1 VSYGRL
7 LYIENFIEIR
17 IRLEPFKPLE
27 RRSKNT
33 SHKQGR
39 GAVRRDVAFAQQ
51 AREISI
57 SPVLLI
63 WALGN

>member
-1 VSYGRL
+1 ML
-7 LYIENFIEIR
+7 KTLYVWN
-17 IRLEPFKPLE
+17 
-27 RRSKNT
+27 RSSLSKEGSQNT
-33 SHKQGR
+33 SHEQGR
-39 GAVRRDVAFAQQ
+39 VAVRRDVAFAQQ